1 MAELLTSIAPTE
13 DVSRFPISEPFD
25 PPGIDPRPFPL
36 PQKFNIIDGDD
47 QNNIIAT
54 TAANDLVNAKGG
66 DDFIT
71 GSRGRDI
78 INGDAGFDTMSYA
91 RLGGP
96 IRLGATGTVNKGAF
110 GNDQLNGIE
119 KIVASLQAGDAIDA
133 SNGTGVAR
141 IDADLSLNSLSVFDI
156 PGIPNGLK
164 FTVEN
169 FEDVV
174 GTNNNDKITG
184 DRKNNSL
191 NGGNG
196 DDIIAGTSGVG
207 SFPGLGEVDSLT
219 GGGGNDKFILGRGTN
234 LYYNGGGDTDFA
246 KITDFTDGADQ
257 VLLANGRYALNAD
270 ETQLFA
276 LNVGDNGA
284 ETRDLIAKIAY
295 APVNGITNFKKSADF
310 VLSDGAVAD
319 PISADKTFSLAD
331 GQSFGKFSSAVV

>member
-1 MAELLTSIAPTE
+1 MANLTSEILVDDIARP
-13 DVSRFPISEPFD
+13 PIWEPLD
-25 PPGIDPRPFPL
+25 PPGEIPGPFPG
-36 PQKFNIIDGDD
+36 PSRFNIIDGDD
-47 QNNIIAT
+47 QNNIIST
-54 TAANDLVNAKGG
+54 TDRNDIVNAFGG
-66 DDFIT
+66 NDSIS

-78 INGDAGFDTMSYA
+78 INGGDGFDTMSYA

-96 IRLGATGTVNKGAF
+96 IRLGATGTVNKGSF

-119 KIVASLQAGDAIDA
+119 RIVASQLAGDAIDA

-156 PGIPNGLK
+156 PGIPSGLR
-164 FTVEN
+164 FTVEG

-174 GTNNNDKITG
+174 GTNNNDKIIG
-184 DRKNNSL
+184 DRKNNSI

-207 SFPGLGEVDSLT
+207 SFPGLGQVDSLT
-219 GGGGNDKFILGRGTN
+219 GGGGNDKFLLGQGSN

-257 VLLANGRYALNAD
+257 IFLANGNYALNAD

-276 LNVGDNGA
+276 LNIGDNGL

-295 APVNGITNFKKSADF
+295 APVNGIIDFKKSADIA
-310 VLSDGAVAD
+310 LSDSALTD
-319 PISADKTFSLAD
+319 PLTATKTFSLGD
-331 GQSFGKFSSAVV
+331 GQSFGKFTSATV

>member
-1 MAELLTSIAPTE
+1 MEELTLAAPVE
-13 DVSRFPISEPFD
+13 AISRPPIREPFD
-25 PPGIDPRPFPL
+25 PPEILPGPFP
-36 PQKFNIIDGDD
+36 PPIRFNVIEGDD
-47 QNNIIAT
+47 NNNFIPT
-54 TAANDLVNAKGG
+54 TAANDIVNARGG
-66 DDFIT
+66 DDFIS

-133 SNGTGVAR
+133 SNGSGVAR
-141 IDADLSLNSLSVFDI
+141 IDADLSLRSLSVFDI

-174 GTNNNDKITG
+174 GTNNNDKIIG
-184 DRKNNSL
+184 DGKNNSI

-196 DDIIAGTSGVG
+196 DDTIAGTSGVG
-207 SFPGLGEVDSLT
+207 SFPGLGQVDSLT
-219 GGGGNDKFILGRGTN
+219 GGGGNDRFLLGQGSN

-257 VLLANGRYALNAD
+257 IFLANGNYALNED

-276 LNVGDNGA
+276 LNIGDNGA
-284 ETRDLIAKIAY
+284 QTRDLIAKIAY
-295 APVNGITNFKKSADF
+295 SPVNGITSFQKSAA
-310 VLSDGAVAD
+310 VALSDAPAD
-319 PISADKTFSLAD
+319 PLTATKTFSLSE
-331 GQSFGKFSSAVV
+331 GQSFGKFTSTTV

>member
-1 MAELLTSIAPTE
+1 MEELTLAAPVE
-13 DVSRFPISEPFD
+13 DISRFPISEPFD
-25 PPGIDPRPFPL
+25 PPGIVPGPFPI
-36 PQKFNIIDGDD
+36 PQKFNIIKGDD

-54 TAANDLVNAKGG
+54 TAANDIVYAKGG
-66 DDFIT
+66 DDVIT

-119 KIVASLQAGDAIDA
+119 RIVASLQAGDAIDA
-133 SNGTGVAR
+133 SNGSGVAR
-141 IDADLSLNSLSVFDI
+141 IDADLSLRSLSVFDI

-164 FTVEN
+164 FVVEN

-174 GTNNNDKITG
+174 GTNNNDKIIG
-184 DRKNNSL
+184 DNKNNSII
-191 NGGNG
+191 GGNG
-196 DDIIAGTSGVG
+196 DDTIAGTSGVG
-207 SFPGLGEVDSLT
+207 SFPGLGQVDSLT
-219 GGGGNDKFILGRGTN
+219 GGGGNDKFLLGQGSN

-257 VLLANGRYALNAD
+257 IFLANGNYALNED

-276 LNVGDNGA
+276 LNIGDNGA
-284 ETRDLIAKIAY
+284 QTRDLIAKIAY
-295 APVNGITNFKKSADF
+295 APVNGITSFQKSAA
-310 VLSDGAVAD
+310 VALSDAPAD
-319 PISADKTFSLAD
+319 PLTATKTFSLAD
-331 GQSFGKFSSAVV
+331 GQSFGKFTSAAV

>member
-1 MAELLTSIAPTE
+1 MEELTLAAPVE
-13 DVSRFPISEPFD
+13 ELSRRPIVIEPID
-25 PPGIDPRPFPL
+25 PPEILPRPFPL
-36 PQKFNIIDGDD
+36 PSPFNVIEGDD
-47 QNNIIAT
+47 SNNFIST
-54 TAANDLVNAKGG
+54 TAANDLVNARGG
-66 DDFIT
+66 DDFIS

-78 INGDAGFDTMSYA
+78 INGGAGNDTMSYS

-119 KIVASLQAGDAIDA
+119 KIIASQQAGDAIDA
-133 SNGTGVAR
+133 SNGGVAR
-141 IDADLSLNSLSVFDI
+141 IDADLSLSSLSVFDI

-174 GTNNNDKITG
+174 GTNNNDKIIG
-184 DRKNNSL
+184 DRKNNSI

-196 DDIIAGTSGVG
+196 NDVIAGTSGVG
-207 SFPGLGEVDSLT
+207 SFPGLGQVDSLT
-219 GGGGNDKFILGRGTN
+219 GGGGNDKFLLGQGVN

-257 VLLANGRYALNAD
+257 IFLANGNYALNED

-276 LNVGDNGA
+276 VNIGDNGA
-284 ETRDLIAKIAY
+284 QTRDLIAKIAY
-295 APVNGITNFKKSADF
+295 APVNGITSFQKSAA
-310 VLSDGAVAD
+310 VALSDAPAD
-319 PISADKTFSLAD
+319 PLTATKTFSLAD
-331 GQSFGKFSSAVV
+331 GQSFGKFTSAAV

>member
-1 MAELLTSIAPTE
+1 MAELLTSTAPVE
-13 DVSRFPISEPFD
+13 DISRFPISEPFD
-25 PPGIDPRPFPL
+25 PPGIVPEPFPL
-36 PQKFNIIDGDD
+36 PQKFNIIEGDD

-54 TAANDLVNAKGG
+54 TAANDIVNAKGG
-66 DDFIT
+66 DDVIT

-96 IRLGATGTVNKGAF
+96 IRLGATGTVNKGAL

-119 KIVASLQAGDAIDA
+119 RIVASQLAGDAIDA
-133 SNGTGVAR
+133 SNGTGIAR

-174 GTNNNDKITG
+174 GTNNNDKIIG
-184 DRKNNSL
+184 DRKNNSI

-196 DDIIAGTSGVG
+196 DDTIAGTSGVG
-207 SFPGLGEVDSLT
+207 SFPGLGQVDSLT
-219 GGGGNDKFILGRGTN
+219 GGGGSDKFLLGQGLN

-257 VLLANGRYALNAD
+257 IFLANGNYALNED

-276 LNVGDNGA
+276 VNIGDNGA
-284 ETRDLIAKIAY
+284 QTRDLIAKIAY
-295 APVNGITNFKKSADF
+295 SPVNGIVDFKKSSDV
-310 VLSDGAVAD
+310 VLSDAASAD
-319 PISADKTFSLAD
+319 PLTATKTFSLAD
-331 GQSFGKFSSAVV
+331 GQSFGKFSSAAV

>member
-1 MAELLTSIAPTE
+1 MEELNLIDPSEKILRAPILE
-13 DVSRFPISEPFD
+13 PID
-25 PPGIDPRPFPL
+25 PSDRIFPRPFPL
-36 PQKFNIIDGDD
+36 PQPINVINGDD
-47 QNNIIAT
+47 QNNFIST
-54 TAANDLVNAKGG
+54 TAANDLVNALGG

-71 GSRGRDI
+71 SSRGRDT
-78 INGDAGFDTMSYA
+78 INGGAGNDTMSYS

-119 KIVASLQAGDAIDA
+119 KIIASQQAGDAIDA
-133 SNGTGVAR
+133 SNGGVAR

-156 PGIPNGLK
+156 PGIPNGLR

-174 GTNNNDKITG
+174 GTNNNDRIIG
-184 DRKNNSL
+184 DRKNNSI

-196 DDIIAGTSGVG
+196 NDVIAGTSGVG
-207 SFPGLGEVDSLT
+207 SFPGLGQVDSLT
-219 GGGGNDKFILGRGTN
+219 GGGGNDKFLLGQGVN

-257 VLLANGRYALNAD
+257 IFLANGNYALNED

-276 LNVGDNGA
+276 VNIGDNGA
-284 ETRDLIAKIAY
+284 QTRDLIAKIAY
-295 APVNGITNFKKSADF
+295 APVNGITSFQKSAA
-310 VLSDGAVAD
+310 VALSDAPAD
-319 PISADKTFSLAD
+319 PLTASKTFSLAD
-331 GQSFGKFSSAVV
+331 GQSFGKFTSAAV

>member
-1 MAELLTSIAPTE
+1 MEELTLAAPVE
-13 DVSRFPISEPFD
+13 ELSRRPIIIEPID
-25 PPGIDPRPFPL
+25 PPEILPRPFPL
-36 PQKFNIIDGDD
+36 PSPFNVIEGDD
-47 QNNIIAT
+47 SNNFIST
-54 TAANDLVNAKGG
+54 TAANDLVNARGG
-66 DDFIT
+66 DDFIS

-78 INGDAGFDTMSYA
+78 INGGAGNDTMSYS

-119 KIVASLQAGDAIDA
+119 KIIASQQAGDAIDA
-133 SNGTGVAR
+133 SNGGVAR
-141 IDADLSLNSLSVFDI
+141 IDADLSLSSLSVFDI

-174 GTNNNDKITG
+174 GTNNNDKIIG
-184 DRKNNSL
+184 DRKNNSI

-196 DDIIAGTSGVG
+196 NDVIAGTSGVG
-207 SFPGLGEVDSLT
+207 SFPGLGQVDSLT
-219 GGGGNDKFILGRGTN
+219 GGGGNDKFLLGQGVN

-257 VLLANGRYALNAD
+257 IFLANGNYALNED

-276 LNVGDNGA
+276 VNIGDNGA
-284 ETRDLIAKIAY
+284 QTRDLIAKIAY
-295 APVNGITNFKKSADF
+295 APVNGITSFQKSAA
-310 VLSDGAVAD
+310 VALSDAPAD
-319 PISADKTFSLAD
+319 PLTATKTFSLAD
-331 GQSFGKFSSAVV
+331 GQSFGKFTSAAV

>member
-1 MAELLTSIAPTE
+1 MADLTSAAPIE
-13 DVSRFPISEPFD
+13 DISISRAPILEPID
-25 PPGIDPRPFPL
+25 PPGIVPAPFPG
-36 PQKFNIIDGDD
+36 PSRFNIINGDD
-47 QNNIIAT
+47 QNNIIST
-54 TAANDLVNAKGG
+54 TAANDIVNARGG

-119 KIVASLQAGDAIDA
+119 KIVASAQAGDAIDA
-133 SNGTGVAR
+133 SNGGVAR
-141 IDADLSLNSLSVFDI
+141 IEADLSLRSLSVFDI

-174 GTNNNDKITG
+174 GTSNNDKITG
-184 DRKNNSL
+184 DRKNNSID
-191 NGGNG
+191 GGNG
-196 DDIIAGTSGVG
+196 NDIIAGTSSIG

-219 GGGGNDKFILGRGTN
+219 GGGGNDKFVLGSGTN
-234 LYYNGGGDTDFA
+234 LYYNGGGDADFA

-257 VLLANGRYALNAD
+257 IFLANGNYALNAD

-276 LNVGDNGA
+276 VNVGDNGIQ
-284 ETRDLIAKIAY
+284 TLDLISKIAY
-295 APVNGITNFKKSADF
+295 APVNGIAELQKSAA
-310 VLSDGAVAD
+310 VALSDAPAD
-319 PISADKTFSLAD
+319 PLTATKTFSLAD
-331 GQSFGKFSSAVV
+331 GQSFGKFSSAAV

>member
-1 MAELLTSIAPTE
+1 MTELLTSTAPAE
-13 DVSRFPISEPFD
+13 DISIFPPAEPFD
-25 PPGIDPRPFPL
+25 PPGIVPGPFPL
-36 PQKFNIIDGDD
+36 PPKFNVIEGDD

-54 TAANDLVNAKGG
+54 TAANDLVYAKGG
-66 DDFIT
+66 DDVIT

-96 IRLGATGTVNKGAF
+96 IRLGATGTVNKGAL

-119 KIVASLQAGDAIDA
+119 RIVASLQAGDAIDA

-156 PGIPNGLK
+156 PEIPSGLQ
-164 FTVEN
+164 FAVEN

-184 DRKNNSL
+184 DLKNNSID
-191 NGGNG
+191 GGNG
-196 DDIIAGTSGVG
+196 NDIIAGTSGVG

-219 GGGGNDKFILGRGTN
+219 GGGGGDKFILGRDTN

-257 VLLANGRYALNAD
+257 ITLANGNYALNAD

-276 LNVGDNGA
+276 VNVGDTGVR
-284 ETRDLIAKIAY
+284 TLDLIAKIAY
-295 APVNGITNFKKSADF
+295 APVGGIVDFQKSAA
-310 VLSDGAVAD
+310 VALSDTPTD
-319 PISADKTFSLAD
+319 PLAANKTFSLTD
-331 GQSFGKFSSAVV
+331 GQSFGKFTSAAV

>member
-1 MAELLTSIAPTE
+1 MEELTLAAPVE
-13 DVSRFPISEPFD
+13 ELSRRPIIIEPID
-25 PPGIDPRPFPL
+25 PPGIEPIPFPL
-36 PQKFNIIDGDD
+36 PQKFNVIEGDD
-47 QNNIIAT
+47 SNNFIST
-54 TAANDLVNAKGG
+54 TAANDLVNARGG
-66 DDFIT
+66 DDFIS

-78 INGDAGFDTMSYA
+78 INGGAGFDTMSYA

-96 IRLGATGTVNKGAF
+96 IRLGATGTVNKGVF

-119 KIVASLQAGDAIDA
+119 RIVASLQAGDAIDA
-133 SNGTGVAR
+133 SNGGIAR

-174 GTNNNDKITG
+174 GTNNNDKIIG
-184 DRKNNSL
+184 DRKNNSI

-196 DDIIAGTSGVG
+196 NDVIAGTSGVG
-207 SFPGLGEVDSLT
+207 SFPGLGQVDSLT
-219 GGGGNDKFILGRGTN
+219 GGGGNDKFLLGQGVN

-257 VLLANGRYALNAD
+257 IFLANGNYALNED

-276 LNVGDNGA
+276 INIGDNGA
-284 ETRDLIAKIAY
+284 QTRDLIAKIAY
-295 APVNGITNFKKSADF
+295 APVNGITSFQKSAA
-310 VLSDGAVAD
+310 VALSDAPAD
-319 PISADKTFSLAD
+319 PLTATKTFSLAD
-331 GQSFGKFSSAVV
+331 GQSFGKFTSAAV

>member
-1 MAELLTSIAPTE
+1 MAALTSAAPVE
-13 DVSRFPISEPFD
+13 DISRAPIFELID
-25 PPGIDPRPFPL
+25 PPGIIPGPFPS
-36 PQKFNIIDGDD
+36 PSRFNVINGDD
-47 QNNIIAT
+47 QNNIIST
-54 TAANDLVNAKGG
+54 TAANDLVNALGG
-66 DDFIT
+66 NDLIT

-78 INGDAGFDTMSYA
+78 INGGDGFDTMSYA

-119 KIVASLQAGDAIDA
+119 KIVASQLAGDAIDA

-141 IDADLSLNSLSVFDI
+141 IDADLSLNSLNVFDI
-156 PGIPNGLK
+156 PGIPSGLR
-164 FTVEN
+164 FTVEG

-174 GTNNNDKITG
+174 GTNNNDKIIG
-184 DRKNNSL
+184 DRKNNSID
-191 NGGNG
+191 GGNG

-219 GGGGNDKFILGRGTN
+219 GGGGRDKFLLGRGTN

-257 VLLANGRYALNAD
+257 IFLANGNYALNED

-276 LNVGDNGA
+276 VNIGDNGA
-284 ETRDLIAKIAY
+284 QTRDLIAKIAY
-295 APVNGITNFKKSADF
+295 APVNGIIDFKKSAD
-310 VLSDGAVAD
+310 VALSDSALAD
-319 PISADKTFSLAD
+319 PLIATKTFSLGA
-331 GQSFGKFSSAVV
+331 GQSFGKFTSVTV